1 MAKSNS
7 SAAAKKQR
15 TGNTGGKTKYNSSK
29 PRSSAPMKPGGKAA
43 ENISAFRGQKFS
55 LLFCFAAFL
64 IPFLL
69 TLIAYAGFD
78 VYPFGKRSV
87 LTLDLNGQYIYYFEG
102 IRNAFRGDGSIFYNW
117 SRNLSGGFMGI
128 IGYYLASPF
137 TLIPILM
144 PREYIL
150 EAIMLMQMCKVGA
163 CGFTFCIYAQK
174 SKKLPGGPAMIFSIM
189 YAMMAFVVIQLI
201 DPMWIDGPILLPLV
215 ILGIEHLID
224 DGRKLGYIIPTALV
238 FIANF
243 YMGFMIAIFIAI
255 YFTYYL
261 FFGAE
266 RKFKNIKDYA
276 KTVGVMAGSTVVVLM
291 LSAIMIL
298 PVYNAL
304 KLGKFDFTDPVYDW
318 HQHLFKLP
326 ELIPT
331 LLPNQ
336 YYSVNVDTG
345 TKLYGRP
352 EIYCGVLTVVL
363 APLYFFN
370 KNIKWNKKLGY
381 GLLVFAMV
389 MSMYV
394 KPLNMYWHGGQ
405 DPNWLPYRY
414 SFLLSFILVSMAAEV
429 FANLDGLRLN
439 RDSILNDFG
448 KHASPVVYGGGVF
461 SVIAI
466 LILSFM
472 AVSSKYDYTSEELK
486 GYKYPA
492 KGLYY
497 KAKMNFGSDYWT
509 EIWLGT
515 LGFGLLLAG
524 IYTILVFVY
533 SSTKKKNLR
542 TVLLVVTA
550 CLVSF
555 EGGYNCYDSFRK
567 IYKEVGNSCRASY
580 ADIISAPDD
589 IVAKLEDYD
598 GSFYRAE
605 KTYNRMVN
613 DDMAYGLRGITHS
626 SSVMNTKALQ
636 AIDNLGYFTQ
646 SFESKYEGCNP
657 VADSI
662 LGIKYVINSPERA
675 SKEKRL
681 LDATYRKVLENIEYD
696 RYDDPNRQ
704 IVTDKVDIYE
714 NPNAL
719 SIGFMADKSILDM
732 ELMDDKDPF
741 KNLNDML
748 AKMTGNSGK
757 EYYTAIPYE
766 VQFDENQVNYHDY
779 KHTNGVMHDCWESYP
794 TSTDAVVNVRLTVPE
809 DGDVYMH
816 LTSQLK
822 KTCNVWVGIKN
833 AEGKYTG
840 TSSDN
845 YDSAGKYFDTNSS
858 PIVRLGPFTKGQEI
872 EVRFTI
878 PPTDGKYTGKNEYLM
893 VRKDAGFQFC
903 NLDTEEFVK
912 DINTLK
918 SGQWEIDMDKTND
931 RHLEGTVNV
940 KPGQVFVTSIPYE
953 PGWTVKID
961 GKKVKNLVKYE
972 GEGKEQHLVNKD
984 GTEGQIAITD
994 AFIGIRMDDISA
1006 GEHTIT
1012 MTYTPPGFTTG
1023 VVTLILGIIA
1033 CVFIFIYDRRHNEVV
1048 KAKIAAKKAKS
1059 SGTTVDETSTK
1070 VTEETKEAPETAEK
1084 SEEEAKAKSEISDI
1098 VDEVLGEAQAKR
1110 QNPNNNSGSQKK
1122 KKK

>member
-7 SAAAKKQR
+7 SAAAKKR
-15 TGNTGGKTKYNSSK
+15 TGTANGRTKYNSSK
-29 PRSSAPMKPGGKAA
+29 PRSSAHIRPGGKAA
-43 ENISAFRGQKFS
+43 ENISAFRSQKFS

-117 SRNLSGGFMGI
+117 SRNLSGGFMGVV
-128 IGYYLASPF
+128 GYYLASPF

-150 EAIMLMQMCKVGA
+150 EAIMIMQMCKVGA

-174 SKKLPGGPAMIFSIM
+174 SKKLPGGPALIFSIM

-224 DGRKLGYIIPTALV
+224 DGRKLGYILPTALL

-243 YMGFMIAIFIAI
+243 YIGFMIAIFIAI
-255 YFTYYL
+255 YFTYYI
-261 FFGAE
+261 FFGTE
-266 RKFKNIKDYA
+266 RKFKGVKDYG
-276 KTVGVMAGSTVVVLM
+276 KTIGVMAGSTVVVLM

-304 KLGKFDFTDPVYDW
+304 KLGKFDFTDPVYNW

-381 GLLVFAMV
+381 GLLVFAMI

-439 RDSILNDFG
+439 RDSVLHDFG
-448 KHASPVVYGGGVF
+448 KHANEVVYGGGVF

-472 AVSSKYDYTSEELK
+472 AVSSKYDYTSEKLK

-515 LGFGLLLAG
+515 LGFGLLLAA
-524 IYTILVFVY
+524 IYTVLVFTY

-542 TVLLVVTA
+542 SVLLVVTA

-567 IYKEVGNSCRASY
+567 IYKEVGNSCHKSY
-580 ADIISAPDD
+580 AEITSAPDD

-598 GSFYRAE
+598 GGFYRAE
-605 KTYNRMVN
+605 KTFNRMVN

-636 AIDNLGYFTQ
+636 AIEHLGYFTQ
-646 SFESKYEGCNP
+646 SYESKYEGCNP
-657 VADSI
+657 VADSL
-662 LGIKYVINSPERA
+662 LGIKYVINSPERQ
-675 SKEKRL
+675 SKEKRM
-681 LDATYRKVLENIEYD
+681 LDATYKKVLENIPYD
-696 RYDDPNRQ
+696 HYDDPKREV
-704 IVTDKVDIYE
+704 ITDTVDIYE

-719 SIGFMADKSILDM
+719 AIGWMADKSILDM
-732 ELMDDKDPF
+732 ELMDEKNPF
-741 KNLNDML
+741 NNLNNML
-748 AKMTGNSGK
+748 SRMTGNTGK

-766 VQFDENQVNYHDY
+766 VQYDENQIKYHEY
-779 KHTNGVMHDCWESYP
+779 KHTNGVIHDCWESYP
-794 TSTDAVVNVRLTVPE
+794 TSTDAVVNVRMTVPK

-816 LTSQLK
+816 LTSFLK

-833 AEGKYTG
+833 SEGKYTG

-845 YDSAGKYFDTNSS
+845 YDSAGKYFETNSA

-878 PPTDGKYTGKNEYLM
+878 PPTDGKYTGSNEYLM

-903 NLDTEEFVK
+903 NLDTDEFVK

-953 PGWTVKID
+953 PGWTVEID

-972 GEGKEQHLVNKD
+972 GEGKNQHLVNKD

-1012 MTYTPPGFTTG
+1012 MTYTPPGFKTG
-1023 VVTLILGIIA
+1023 VVTLILGVIA
-1033 CVFIFIYDRRHNEVV
+1033 CVLIYIYDRRNNEVV
-1048 KAKIAAKKAKS
+1048 KAKIAAKKAKKS
-1059 SGTTVDETSTK
+1059 DETSS
-1070 VTEETKEAPETAEK
+1070 ETVDDTAEIAEAEAEAESEPEEDSKPK
-1084 SEEEAKAKSEISDI
+1084 SETSSI
-1098 VDEVLGEAQAKR
+1098 VDEILGEAEKKR
-1110 QNPNNNSGSQKK
+1110 AAELPNNTRSKK
-1122 KKK
+1122 KKKQ

>member
-1 MAKSNS
+1 MAKSHS

-15 TGNTGGKTKYNSSK
+15 TTSSGKPKNNSTK
-29 PRSSAPMKPGGKAA
+29 PRSSAPIRPGGKAA
-43 ENISAFRGQKFS
+43 ETISAFRGQKFS
-55 LLFCFAAFL
+55 ILICFAAFL

-87 LTLDLNGQYIYYFEG
+87 LTLDLNGQYIYYFEA
-102 IRNAFRGDGSIFYNW
+102 IRNAFRGDGSLFYNW

-137 TLIPILM
+137 TLIPVLM

-150 EAIMLMQMCKVGA
+150 EAIMIMQMCKVGA

-174 SKKLPGGPAMIFSIM
+174 SKKLPAGPALIFSIM

-215 ILGIEHLID
+215 ILGIEHLVD
-224 DGRKLGYIIPTALV
+224 DGRKLGYILPTALI

-243 YMGFMIAIFIAI
+243 YIGFMIAIFIAI

-261 FFGAE
+261 FFGSE
-266 RKFKNIKDYA
+266 KKFRSIKEYA
-276 KTVGVMAGSTVVVLM
+276 KTVGIMAGSTVVVAM

-304 KLGKFDFTDPVYDW
+304 KLGKFDFSDPVYDW

-370 KNIKWNKKLGY
+370 KNIKWNKKVGY
-381 GLLVFAMV
+381 GILVTVMV
-389 MSMYV
+389 MSMYI

-414 SFLLSFILVSMAAEV
+414 SFLLSFVLVSMAAEV
-429 FANLDGLRLN
+429 FANLDGLKLN

-448 KHASPVVYGGGVF
+448 KYSSPVIYGGGVF

-472 AVSSKYDYTSEELK
+472 AVSSKYDYTSEKLK
-486 GYKYPA
+486 GYQYPA
-492 KGLYY
+492 KGLFY

-524 IYTILVFVY
+524 IYTVLVFSY
-533 SSTKKKNLR
+533 STTKKKNLR
-542 TVLLVVTA
+542 NVLLVVMA

-567 IYKEVGNSCRASY
+567 IYKEVGNSCRNSY
-580 ADIISAPDD
+580 VDITSAPDD

-613 DDMAYGLRGITHS
+613 DNMAYGLRGITHS

-646 SFESKYEGCNP
+646 SYESKYEGCNP
-657 VADSI
+657 VADS
-662 LGIKYVINSPERA
+662 LMGIKYVIDSPVRA
-675 SKEKRL
+675 SKDKHL
-681 LDATYRKVLENIEYD
+681 LDATYEKVLEGIEYD
-696 RYDDPNRQ
+696 RYDDPNRK
-704 IVTDKVDIYE
+704 VVKDKVDIYK

-719 SIGFMADKSILDM
+719 SIGWMADKSILDM
-732 ELMDDKDPF
+732 EQMDETDPF
-741 KNLNDML
+741 KNLNNML
-748 AKMTGNSGK
+748 GKMTGNPDK
-757 EYYTAIPYE
+757 EYYTSIPYT
-766 VQFDENQVNYHDY
+766 VHFDDKQVNYHDY
-779 KHTNGVMHDCWESYP
+779 KHTNGVVHECWESYA
-794 TSTDAVVNVRLTVPE
+794 TSTDAVVNVRLTIPK
-809 DGDVYMH
+809 DGDLYMH
-816 LTSQLK
+816 LSSQLK
-822 KTCNVWVGIKN
+822 KSCNVWIGIKN

-840 TSSDN
+840 STSDN
-845 YDSAGKYFDTNSS
+845 YDSAGKYFDSNSS
-858 PIVRLGPFTKGQEI
+858 PIVRLGEFKKDQEI

-878 PPTDGKYTGKNEYLM
+878 PPTNGKYTGKNEYIM

-903 NLDTEEFVK
+903 NLDTDEFVK

-918 SGQWEIDMDKTND
+918 DGQWQIDTDKSND
-931 RHLEGTVNV
+931 RHLEGKINV
-940 KPGQVFVTSIPYE
+940 KSGQVFVTSIPYE
-953 PGWTVKID
+953 PGWTVEID
-961 GKKVKNLVKYE
+961 GKKVDNLVKYE
-972 GEGKEQHLVNKD
+972 GEGKKQHLVNKD

-1012 MTYTPPGFTTG
+1012 MTYTPPGFKTG

-1033 CVFIFIYDRRHNEVV
+1033 CVFIFIYDRRTNEVV
-1048 KAKIAAKKAKS
+1048 KANIAAKKAKKAS
-1059 SGTTVDETSTK
+1059 EIIDETSTE
-1070 VTEETKEAPETAEK
+1070 TEDYQEVEEPEKEPVK
-1084 SEEEAKAKSEISDI
+1084 SDVSDI
-1098 VDEVLGEAQAKR
+1098 VEELLEEEKVKR
-1110 QNPNNNSGSQKK
+1110 AIPNNTRSNKK
-1122 KKK
+1122 KGKK